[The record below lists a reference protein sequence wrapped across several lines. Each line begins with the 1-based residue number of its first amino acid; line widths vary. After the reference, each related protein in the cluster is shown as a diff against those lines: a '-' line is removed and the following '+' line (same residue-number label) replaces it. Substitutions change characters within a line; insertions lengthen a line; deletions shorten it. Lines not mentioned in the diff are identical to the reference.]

1 MSDLRVALLRGINV
15 GKAKRI
21 AMAELRAL
29 VESLGYDNVRTLLNS
44 GNVVFSAPTRV
55 EDEVAAARIE
65 QAIEKML
72 GITSRVTV
80 LGPSA
85 FAAVV
90 RENPLVAVATDSSR
104 LMVSVFRTEADR
116 ARLVP
121 LTTMEWAPDQLAL
134 GARAAYL
141 WCPSGILE
149 SRLSAAL
156 VRILGDSVTTR
167 NWSTVSKLW
176 ALVGAPDR

>member
-1 MSDLRVALLRGINV
+1 VSDLRVALLRGINV
-15 GKAKRI
+15 GKAKRV
-21 AMAELRAL
+21 AMADLRAL
-29 VESLGYDNVRTLLNS
+29 VESLGYGDVRTLLNS
-44 GNVVFSAPTRV
+44 GNVVFSAPERV
-55 EDEVAAARIE
+55 DDEGAAKRIE
-65 QAIEKML
+65 QGIEGTL
-72 GITSRVTV
+72 GITSRVIV

-90 RENPLVAVATDSSR
+90 HENPLVAVATDPSR
-104 LMVSVFRTEADR
+104 LMVTVFRSAADR

-134 GARAAYL
+134 GTRAAYL

-149 SRLSAAL
+149 SRLSVAL
-156 VRILGDSVTTR
+156 VRMLGDSATTR

-176 ALVGAPDR
+176 ALVGPSER